1 MRHTSSTAGLSTRM
15 LMFASGSFSA
25 PASWFGNSA
34 ITSVHTT
41 PSTKKVHHATEKIR
55 RTWFGRFIVFASL
68 IMRESA
74 TGSPAVASVRNTLYI
89 L

>member
-1 MRHTSSTAGLSTRM
+1 M
-15 LMFASGSFSA
+15 LLSA
-25 PASWFGNSA
+25 PGLCSISASAFGKSA
-34 ITSVHTT
+34 MTSVHAT
-41 PSTKKVHHATEKIR
+41 PKTKNVRQATEKVR

-74 TGSPAVASVRNTLYI
+74 TGRPAVATVRNTLYM